1 MEVKKINYSGVDTN
15 DAIEKLEEGIAKMA
29 EKGWVARREDMLSS
43 STVRVTFPRGEPDA
57 EDDLDLMDAED

>member
-43 STVRVTFPRGEPDA
+43 STVRVTFTRGEPDD